1 MGNVLGGFVKNLTEH
16 KDMNRLSV
24 EVRNMSDP
32 FGIEVESSLWKKSA
46 DDGACR
52 LTEYMDML

>member
-1 MGNVLGGFVKNLTEH
+1 
-16 KDMNRLSV
+16 MNRLSV

-32 FGIEVESSLWKKSA
+32 FGIEVESSLWEKSA